1 MTRISSMFLAT
12 TLAILPIGAFA
23 ETTSAPAKTAA
34 PVTGQMTTTGPVMA
48 APAAVVP
55 GCSAS
60 GNVAPTGITK
70 PAVTA
75 TTDAKSTDAKVAKP
89 DVKSTDAKVAKPDVK
104 TPAAG
109 AKTDVHGSNPVKSH
123 HAAAKHVVNT
133 APKA

>member
-23 ETTSAPAKTAA
+23 ETTSAPAKTAT
-34 PVTGQMTTTGPVMA
+34 PVTGQMTA
-48 APAAVVP
+48 APTAVAPGGAA
-55 GCSAS
+55 SS
-60 GNVAPTGITK
+60 TVAPTGITK

-89 DVKSTDAKVAKPDVK
+89 DVKSTDPKVAKPDVK
-104 TPAAG
+104 TPATG

-123 HAAAKHVVNT
+123 HAAAKHIVNT